1 MGKRACIMAPALQ
14 YDNPSVQVL
23 AHALDTFGSK
33 TKADE
38 WLNRPNQVFSGRSPI
53 QILTE
58 DPGIVE
64 EELVRIDHGMFV

>member
-1 MGKRACIMAPALQ
+1 MTRRSEHFRGHLFRKRFRDFFSSL
-14 YDNPSVQVL
+14 
-23 AHALDTFGSK
+23 LDTFGSK